1 MAWMTKEEEDI
12 EIVVQHMR
20 VMDEERKEDLYNLY
34 SCLIFPKRNHIG
46 NDIKWTNLWG
56 ITFITMWG
64 HEHLLQ
70 NLCLAMIQEHMG
82 MGPTKYYIINNWM
95 LEFESNLLLLINY
108 LPHQKMCFFPPK
120 NFSYRTLSTLSLE
133 GNWSRNQ

>member
-1 MAWMTKEEEDI
+1 MTKEEEAI

-34 SCLIFPKRNHIG
+34 SCLIFPKRNHTW

-70 NLCLAMIQEHMG
+70 NLCLAMI
-82 MGPTKYYIINNWM
+82 
-95 LEFESNLLLLINY
+95 
-108 LPHQKMCFFPPK
+108 
-120 NFSYRTLSTLSLE
+120 
-133 GNWSRNQ
+133 